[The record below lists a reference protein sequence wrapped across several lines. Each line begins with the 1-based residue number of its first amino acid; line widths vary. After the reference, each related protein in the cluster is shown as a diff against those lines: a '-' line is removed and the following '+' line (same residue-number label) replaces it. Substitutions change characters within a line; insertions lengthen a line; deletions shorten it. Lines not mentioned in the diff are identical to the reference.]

1 MPEGDTVHKIA
12 RVLRPRLEGE
22 RLVALWL
29 REQGAVAAL
38 AGARVREVAALG
50 KHLLIVL
57 EPAVGGHER
66 VLHVH
71 LGMHGRWLRVAPD
84 APPAPAE
91 RVRLVTEREAFACAK
106 AAVVELLRRGELADH
121 RVLARLGPDLLAD
134 ELALDVVVAR
144 ARRRDPP
151 TVADL
156 LLDQRVACGLGNV
169 YKSELL
175 FLEGLAPRTPP
186 RALPDARLA
195 ALYERGRALLRANL
209 GGWPRTTTGAVRPG
223 TPWPPGMPRLW
234 VYDRHGRPCLRC
246 GTPIEVDRHGSPAR
260 ATWWCPSCQRG
271 AQPDVGCER

>member
-12 RVLRPRLEGE
+12 RALRPRLEGE
-22 RLVALWL
+22 QLVALWL
-29 REQGAVAAL
+29 RERGAVAPL

-57 EPAVGGHER
+57 EPAGGGQER

-84 APPAPAE
+84 APRAPAE
-91 RVRLVTEREAFACAK
+91 RVRLATGREAFACTK
-106 AAVVELLRRGELADH
+106 AAVAELLRRSELADH

-134 ELALDVVVAR
+134 ELALDAVVAR

-151 TVADL
+151 TAADL
-156 LLDQRVACGLGNV
+156 LLDQRIACGLGNV

-175 FLEGLAPRTPP
+175 FLERIAPRTPP

-209 GGWPRTTTGAVRPG
+209 GGWPRTTTGEVRPG
-223 TPWPPGMPRLW
+223 APWPPGMLRLW
-234 VYDRHGRPCLRC
+234 VYDRRGRPCLRC
-246 GTPIEVDRHGSPAR
+246 GAPIALDRHGSLAR
-260 ATWWCPSCQRG
+260 ATFWCPRCQHG
-271 AQPDVGCER
+271 A